1 MNDITI
7 LSLEQFQKKEYILTL
22 PSASVLNICLS
33 MDSAFLTGKYLKR
46 SLQKK
51 KKKAILMLL
60 IQKPPLVTI
69 KEITFK
75 NSMKIKSKQQ

>member
-7 LSLEQFQKKEYILTL
+7 LSLEQLQKKEYILTL

-33 MDSAFLTGKYLKR
+33 MDSAFLTGKYLKS
-46 SLQKK
+46 SLQ

-60 IQKPPLVTI
+60 TQEPPLVTI

-75 NSMKIKSKQQ
+75 NSMKIKSKPQ